1 MTWLWVIIVVAIIG
15 GVWGLLSSKDDEKGE
30 GCISGFFGAGMGCGY
45 IILQIFLSLLSL
57 YILFKIG
64 CWLFS

>member
-30 GCISGFFGAGMGCGY
+30 GCISGFWGTGMGCGY
-45 IILQIFLSLLSL
+45 IANISQLALSL
-57 YILFKIG
+57 YFV
-64 CWLFS
+64 

>member
-30 GCISGFFGAGMGCGY
+30 GCISGFFWSWHGMWIY
-45 IILQIFLSLLSL
+45 HIANISQLALSL
-57 YILFKIG
+57 YFV
-64 CWLFS
+64 